1 MILINN
7 LYWGLTLSISH
18 SLPRLTHPVNNCSLS
33 RDTVTPLPLT
43 CEGNPLPLTGNMA
56 HTDTLLFI
64 SLHSVMDT
72 DELGVYYK
80 ATGKAIKVSG
90 NLIQDVYV
98 IQSRWGDRRA
108 NATVAVSKFVVSKKP
123 QQPGVYG
130 VGF

>member
-1 MILINN
+1 MM
-7 LYWGLTLSISH
+7 G
-18 SLPRLTHPVNNCSLS
+18 PAGS

-98 IQSRWGDRRA
+98 IQSR
-108 NATVAVSKFVVSKKP
+108 
-123 QQPGVYG
+123 
-130 VGF
+130 

>member
-1 MILINN
+1 
-7 LYWGLTLSISH
+7 
-18 SLPRLTHPVNNCSLS
+18 
-33 RDTVTPLPLT
+33 
-43 CEGNPLPLTGNMA
+43 MA

-72 DELGVYYK
+72 DELGVYYNYK

-108 NATVAVSKFVVSKKP
+108 NATVAVSKFVVSKKKEAVRK
-123 QQPGVYG
+123 GVPL
-130 VGF
+130 